1 MANLDPLA
9 LTIDQAAELLSKAA
23 KRKITAEQIRQ
34 DIAEGAPTNGDG
46 TIHLVNYTAW
56 LAGQAN

>member
-9 LTIDQAAELLSKAA
+9 MTAEQAAELLSKAA
-23 KRKITAEQIRQ
+23 KRKITADQIRK
-34 DIAEGAPTNGDG
+34 DIEEGAPTNGDG

-56 LAGQAN
+56 LASQAN

>member
-9 LTIDQAAELLSKAA
+9 MTVEQTADVLSKAA
-23 KRKITAEQIRQ
+23 KRKITAEQIRKDIQ
-34 DIAEGAPTNGDG
+34 DGAPTNGDK

-56 LAGQAN
+56 LASQAT

>member
-1 MANLDPLA
+1 MTAE
-9 LTIDQAAELLSKAA
+9 QAAELLSKAA

-34 DIAEGAPTNGDG
+34 DIADGAPTNGDG

-56 LAGQAN
+56 LSGQAE